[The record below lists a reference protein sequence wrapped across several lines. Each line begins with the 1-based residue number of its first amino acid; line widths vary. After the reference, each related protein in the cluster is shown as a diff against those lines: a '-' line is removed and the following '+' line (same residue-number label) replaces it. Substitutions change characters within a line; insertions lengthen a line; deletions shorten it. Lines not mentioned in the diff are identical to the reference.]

1 MAHTD
6 LGSGDHTMAGVKK
19 AAGLYFESMDQDMAE
34 NEFLKALE
42 IEDLPNYTVAW
53 VEDWVLILYMK
64 KWFGLKFPSQDK
76 AEEVFR
82 QVVSEGRS

>member
-1 MAHTD
+1 MTHTN
-6 LGSGDHTMAGVKK
+6 LGSGDHKMAGVKK

-34 NEFLKALE
+34 NKFLEALE
-42 IEDLPNYTVAW
+42 IEDLSKFTVAW
-53 VEDWVLILYMK
+53 VEDWVLILHMK
-64 KWFGLKFPSQDK
+64 KWFGLKFPSRDK

>member
-1 MAHTD
+1 MTHTD
-6 LGSGDHTMAGVKK
+6 LGLGDHTMAGVKK
-19 AAGLYFESMDQDMAE
+19 AAGLYFESIDQDEAE

-42 IEDLPNYTVAW
+42 IEDLPNYTAAW
-53 VEDWVLILYMK
+53 VEDRVLILYMK

>member
-6 LGSGDHTMAGVKK
+6 LGLGDHKMAGVKK
-19 AAGLYFESMDQDMAE
+19 AAGLWFESMDQDVAE

-42 IEDLPNYTVAW
+42 IEDLSKYTVAW
-53 VEDWVLILYMK
+53 VEDWVLILHMK

-82 QVVSEGRS
+82 QVVSEGSI

>member
-1 MAHTD
+1 MPYTD
-6 LGSGDHTMAGVKK
+6 LGLGDHTMAGVKK
-19 AAGLYFESMDQDMAE
+19 AAGLYFESMDQDVAE
-34 NEFLKALE
+34 NEFLKARE
-42 IEDLPNYTVAW
+42 IEDLSNYTVAW

-76 AEEVFR
+76 AEEIFR

>member
-1 MAHTD
+1 MTHTN
-6 LGSGDHTMAGVKK
+6 LGSGDHKMAGVKK
-19 AAGLYFESMDQDMAE
+19 AAGLWFESMDQDVAE

-42 IEDLPNYTVAW
+42 IEDLSQFTVAW
-53 VEDWVLILYMK
+53 VEDWVLILHMK

>member
-1 MAHTD
+1 MPYTD
-6 LGSGDHTMAGVKK
+6 LGLGDHTMAGVKK
-19 AAGLYFESMDQDMAE
+19 AAGLYFESMDQDVAE

-42 IEDLPNYTVAW
+42 IEDLSKYTVAW

-76 AEEVFR
+76 AEEIFR
-82 QVVSEGRS
+82 QVVSEGQS

>member
-1 MAHTD
+1 MTHTD
-6 LGSGDHTMAGVKK
+6 LGSGDHKMAGVKK
-19 AAGLYFESMDQDMAE
+19 AAGLWFESMDQDVAE

-42 IEDLPNYTVAW
+42 IEDLSQFTVAW
-53 VEDWVLILYMK
+53 VEDWVLILHMK

-76 AEEVFR
+76 AEEIFR

>member
-6 LGSGDHTMAGVKK
+6 LGLGDHTMAGVKK
-19 AAGLYFESMDQDMAE
+19 AAGLYFESMDKDVAE

-42 IEDLPNYTVAW
+42 IEDLSKYTVAW
-53 VEDWVLILYMK
+53 VKHWVLILHMK

>member
-1 MAHTD
+1 MTHTN
-6 LGSGDHTMAGVKK
+6 LGSGDHKMAGVKK

-34 NEFLKALE
+34 NKFLEALE
-42 IEDLPNYTVAW
+42 IEDLSKFTVAW
-53 VEDWVLILYMK
+53 VEDWVLILHMK

>member
-1 MAHTD
+1 MTHTN
-6 LGSGDHTMAGVKK
+6 LGSGDHKMAGVKK

-34 NEFLKALE
+34 NKFLEALE
-42 IEDLPNYTVAW
+42 IEDLSKFTVAW
-53 VEDWVLILYMK
+53 VEDWVLILHMK

-82 QVVSEGRS
+82 QVVSEGRG

>member
-1 MAHTD
+1 MTHTD
-6 LGSGDHTMAGVKK
+6 LSSGDHKMAGVKK
-19 AAGLYFESMDQDMAE
+19 AAGLWFESMDQDVAE

-42 IEDLPNYTVAW
+42 IEDLSQFTVAW
-53 VEDWVLILYMK
+53 VADWVLILHMK